1 MVIQY
6 LLGKTVY
13 ISSQAFNDRSFLFS
27 KNLWP
32 FFCLVWR
39 VMTGTCRPK
48 VACVQTPGGVCT
60 EISRKTSTK
69 CARWN
74 PDIRSLIK
82 RWILYFLFFYLPQPL
97 AESGETRTRLTTA
110 IHRRLFPRF
119 FLCLYTGYI
128 LPILDLNL
136 ESWNMRVCKRNC
148 RFSSKWIRK
157 KAKYANSKLT

>member
-32 FFCLVWR
+32 FFCLVLR

-60 EISRKTSTK
+60 EISRKTSTQ

-82 RWILYFLFFYLPQPL
+82 RWFLYFLFFYYHSHWQRARGKENTINDGDSQMSLSPIFSL
-97 AESGETRTRLTTA
+97 FVHRLHFADFGLDSGMVIE
-110 IHRRLFPRF
+110 
-119 FLCLYTGYI
+119 G
-128 LPILDLNL
+128 
-136 ESWNMRVCKRNC
+136 NMTVCKRNC
-148 RFSSKWIRK
+148 SFSSKWIRK
-157 KAKYANSKLT
+157 KAKYAN